1 MSAQGHVVIDG
12 RDGDEGLV
20 SDALGS
26 LMRMSNS
33 WAEMARLGSEGWGQ
47 FLPTSESCSLMWWRP
62 PDGGRVVG
70 ADSGLVEI
78 LFVRQVA
85 FGPTSGHLVPVH
97 VLMHVRTGSARVTR
111 VEERLEGF
119 EPGFM
124 ASLPLPLRIMLD
136 WLLFGF
142 NSRVNPS
149 PHWQVDQ
156 QDVVDV
162 GNGYAVNSGRFLR
175 YVTFNRFDCV
185 CEELG
190 GHFGITASDIDS
202 TGSVEVG
209 SQRDVPV
216 GMVLVVNQEP
226 VRIGNSASVGS
237 GPASLHRAALAGT
250 IMNPSD
256 DSLDSSSNG
265 SDSEIEVISINS

>member
-1 MSAQGHVVIDG
+1 MSAQGHVVVDG

-20 SDALGS
+20 SDAIGS
-26 LMRMSNS
+26 LVRMSNS
-33 WAEMARLGSEGWGQ
+33 WAEMARVSTESWGQ
-47 FLPTSESCSLMWWRP
+47 FLPTRESCSLMWWLP
-62 PDGGRVVG
+62 PDGGRVVEVG
-70 ADSGLVEI
+70 SGLVEI

-97 VLMHVRTGSARVTR
+97 VLMHARTGSACVTK
-111 VEERLEGF
+111 VDERLVGF

-124 ASLPLPLRIMLD
+124 ASLPLSLRIMLD
-136 WLLFGF
+136 WLLYGF

-156 QDVVDV
+156 QDIVDE
-162 GNGYAVNSGRFLR
+162 GNGYVVDSGRFLR

-190 GHFGITASDIDS
+190 GHFGITPFGEGS

-209 SQRDVPV
+209 SERDVPV
-216 GMVLVVNQEP
+216 GMVMVDNPEP

-250 IMNPSD
+250 FMNPGD
-256 DSLDSSSNG
+256 DSSNSSSDG
-265 SDSEIEVISINS
+265 SDSEVEVISINS